1 MHGKSNDKINKNNMK
16 HSDRARAHAYTP
28 ITAIRN
34 NFENYIT
41 CVFVLPIAFV
51 QLAASKMIMLIIAL
65 INTFFFA
72 LSLSIF
78 FFLNRHDVLVFV

>member
-1 MHGKSNDKINKNNMK
+1 MHEKNNDKINKNNMK
-16 HSDRARAHAYTP
+16 HSDRAYIP

-51 QLAASKMIMLIIAL
+51 QLAASKMIKLIIAL

-72 LSLSIF
+72 LTLSIV